1 LDNVKLSF
9 NDTPAA
15 PVVEWWA
22 EDLAVLRFDF
32 FQRVLAAMR
41 TKGLRPESIGGAVM
55 HYAHRAL
62 KGIHKRQIM
71 KSPKPQ
77 VLIITFLHLLTNFT
91 SNSETFSEHGTIM
104 QKHGRAVDCNRY
116 CFHCQ
121 LNVSDCELQLKHHKE
136 FAGMVSFS
144 EAHFKS
150 LMPLLFLFI

>member
-9 NDTPAA
+9 NDAPVA

-22 EDLAVLRFDF
+22 EDLSVLRFDF

-77 VLIITFLHLLTNFT
+77 VMVITPLHFLTN
-91 SNSETFSEHGTIM
+91 SHWS
-104 QKHGRAVDCNRY
+104 
-116 CFHCQ
+116 
-121 LNVSDCELQLKHHKE
+121 
-136 FAGMVSFS
+136 
-144 EAHFKS
+144 
-150 LMPLLFLFI
+150 

>member
-1 LDNVKLSF
+1 MFWPFSRTTFRKACAKSNCLNMSALSCREQVGGGLNRSDYESSLRLDNVKLSF
-9 NDTPAA
+9 NDALAA

-41 TKGLRPESIGGAVM
+41 VKGLRCESIGGAVM

-77 VLIITFLHLLTNFT
+77 VLIILL
-91 SNSETFSEHGTIM
+91 NS
-104 QKHGRAVDCNRY
+104 Y
-116 CFHCQ
+116 
-121 LNVSDCELQLKHHKE
+121 
-136 FAGMVSFS
+136 
-144 EAHFKS
+144 
-150 LMPLLFLFI
+150 